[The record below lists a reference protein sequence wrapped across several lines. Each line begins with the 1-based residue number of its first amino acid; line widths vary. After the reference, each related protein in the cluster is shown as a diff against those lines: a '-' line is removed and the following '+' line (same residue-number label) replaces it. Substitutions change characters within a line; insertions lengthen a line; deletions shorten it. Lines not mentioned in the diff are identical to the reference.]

1 MKSGRCPKCQ
11 STDVRVGPPKIGVRQ
26 VKVLG
31 PGDERVLLRVAP
43 GVFDH
48 PVDFQL
54 APEFLRDDHHHLAVA
69 LDQGVVVGFASGVTY
84 LHPDK
89 PLELWINEVGVAAS
103 HRSQGVGTQVVRAL
117 LEVGRAAGC
126 REAWVLTE
134 RTNAAAVRLYAS
146 AGGTKR
152 PDESVMYSFVLDP

>member
-11 STDVRVGPPKIGVRQ
+11 STDVRVGPPKVGVRGRPRGPGGSQ
-26 VKVLG
+26 GKVAWQEVKVLG

-48 PVDFQL
+48 PVDFQI
-54 APEFLRDDHHHLAVA
+54 APEFLRDDHHHLVVA
-69 LDQGVVVGFASGVTY
+69 LD
-84 LHPDK
+84 
-89 PLELWINEVGVAAS
+89 
-103 HRSQGVGTQVVRAL
+103 QGVGTQVVRAL

-134 RTNAAAVRLYAS
+134 RTNAAAMRLYAS

-152 PDESVMYSFVLDP
+152 PDEGVMYSFVLDP